1 MKNADLPAMPTL
13 KCEVRAD
20 LPLHKTD
27 CAGLTKRE
35 IFALHAPSC
44 PDWYDSN
51 ESDTIRH
58 IRWPVF
64 YADLVLRELE
74 K

>member
-1 MKNADLPAMPTL
+1 MKNSDLPAMPFEGGNNNGIQPAT
-13 KCEVRAD
+13 
-20 LPLHKTD
+20 
-27 CAGLTKRE
+27 GLTKRE
-35 IFALHAPSC
+35 IFALHAPEC
-44 PDWYDSN
+44 PSWYDSN